1 MNSKRSL
8 LILIL
13 CVLSVCFVFS
23 DSSDSSAA
31 FGIVW
36 TYSNGNNFVPETS
49 IEILD
54 INENLLETIE
64 ENGMDKVRDDIA
76 LSVSDDEQYAFIV
89 KFTSNESG
97 RHTISYR
104 VSPLY
109 NEAAD
114 IYSGYTLRYILNSIK
129 PSVSASGSLSVGNN
143 GNLTYPANSSDFNTS
158 FVLPTL
164 ADPIS
169 LYIEFF
175 VTLNTDELPAGQ
187 NRSTIVI
194 IQEGA

>member
-1 MNSKRSL
+1 MSSKRIVM
-8 LILIL
+8 ILIL
-13 CVLSVCFVFS
+13 CFLVACFAFS
-23 DSSDSSAA
+23 DSSNNSAG

-54 INENLLETIE
+54 LDENILENIE
-64 ENGMDKVRDDIA
+64 ENGMNRVRDDIM

-89 KFTSNESG
+89 KYTSNESG

-109 NEAAD
+109 NEASG
-114 IYSGYTLRYILNSIK
+114 IYSAYTLRYVLNSIK
-129 PSVSASGSLSVGNN
+129 PSVSAAGTLAVGNN
-143 GNLTYPANSSDFNTS
+143 GNLTYPSNSSDFNTS

-164 ADPIS
+164 SDPVS

-175 VTLNTDELPAGQ
+175 VTLDTDDLPAGQ

>member
-54 INENLLETIE
+54 INENVLETIE

-114 IYSGYTLRYILNSIK
+114 TYSGYTLRYILNSIK

-164 ADPIS
+164 ADPVS

-175 VTLNTDELPAGQ
+175 VTLNTEDLPAGQ